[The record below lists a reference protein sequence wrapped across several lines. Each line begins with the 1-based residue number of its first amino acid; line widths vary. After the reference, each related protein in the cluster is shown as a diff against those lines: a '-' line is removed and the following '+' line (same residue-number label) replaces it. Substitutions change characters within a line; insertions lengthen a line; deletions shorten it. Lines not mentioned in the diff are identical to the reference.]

1 MTKSISLKKEAFR
14 TWHAQYNPWRATD
27 GMPSI
32 TDLLADANWKWRATK
47 LLLGEEIVVP
57 LETCPTCG
65 SPMDFKKDPFKME
78 EEGLEFFIADK
89 VDCFKLRCLN
99 SGCRY
104 SRSLFANTMFFNS
117 KKEPNQLL
125 LFFQLWLAHAD
136 HVTMAGMLKWTEKTV
151 LQYCQVMHETCS
163 GRCKMLV
170 SVTTVMV
177 A

>member
-1 MTKSISLKKEAFR
+1 
-14 TWHAQYNPWRATD
+14 
-27 GMPSI
+27 
-32 TDLLADANWKWRATK
+32 
-47 LLLGEEIVVP
+47 
-57 LETCPTCG
+57 
-65 SPMDFKKDPFKME
+65 ME

-125 LFFQLWLAHAD
+125 LFFQLWLARAD

-151 LQYCQVMHETCS
+151 LQYCQVM
-163 GRCKMLV
+163 RKLVAADMLRLMQNASV
-170 SVTTVMV
+170 SYNCYGGIIGGPGVEVQIDESALENGSITLAVL
-177 A
+177 